1 MIPFHIAK
9 PQGCD
14 IQTFVGTGSAGGT
27 RSQYRWNKPVGVSHV
42 YMMLIGGG
50 GDRDPTDAGAGASG
64 GVTVWY
70 GAAQHVPDNL
80 LLSVSAGYG
89 RNTVIYYQKI
99 TASLILLE
107 AKSPGGSSGR
117 TAPATAANAFAASG
131 FYQSIAGQGVVGSNP
146 VSASPTTFLSSGAGG
161 NTMQTVTANYG
172 YSQSSGYGSFRM
184 QPIIVGVGNNA
195 LAGVDSVAAIGCGGS
210 SASGLTPGYGGPGMI
225 LIASW

>member
-1 MIPFHIAK
+1 MIPFHIPR

-14 IQTFVGTGSAGGT
+14 IQTFYGKAANRV
-27 RSQYRWNKPVGVSHV
+27 QYSWSKPTGVSHI

-50 GDRDPTDAGAGASG
+50 GNRNAADAGAGGSG

-80 LLSVSAGYG
+80 SLLVSSGQGIDTRIYYNRLDSNLLLLSADAASSSIAG
-89 RNTVIYYQKI
+89 V
-99 TASLILLE
+99 AV
-107 AKSPGGSSGR
+107 
-117 TAPATAANAFAASG
+117 AANAFAASG
-131 FYQSIAGQGVVGSNP
+131 FYQSTAGQNGQGTATQTA
-146 VSASPTTFLSSGAGG
+146 SATTFLSGGAGG
-161 NTMQTVTANYG
+161 VTAQTVNANYG

-195 LAGVDSVAAIGCGGS
+195 LAGNDSVAAIGCGGS
-210 SASGLTPGYGGPGMI
+210 SASGATPGYGGPGMI